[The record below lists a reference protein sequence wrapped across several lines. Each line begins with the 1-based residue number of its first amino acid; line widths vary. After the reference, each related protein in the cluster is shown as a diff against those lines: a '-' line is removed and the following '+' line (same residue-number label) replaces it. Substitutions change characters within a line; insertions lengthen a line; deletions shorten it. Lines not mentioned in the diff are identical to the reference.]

1 MESSFLSQLESGLF
15 FAILTDSKSPFDH
28 AANVSWLVRSAISIQ
43 SWNRQS
49 IGKPCFDLAITG
61 HVQVEHG
68 QASDVLSPIYAQ
80 RSCKN
85 L

>member
-1 MESSFLSQLESGLF
+1 MESSYLSQLESWLF

-43 SWNRQS
+43 SLGSRNRQS

-80 RSCKN
+80 RSR
-85 L
+85 